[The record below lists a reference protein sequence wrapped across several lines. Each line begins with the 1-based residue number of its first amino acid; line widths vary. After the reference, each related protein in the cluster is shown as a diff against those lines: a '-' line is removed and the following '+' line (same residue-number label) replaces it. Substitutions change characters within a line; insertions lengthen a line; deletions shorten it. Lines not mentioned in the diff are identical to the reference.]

1 MQDYFLIFMLLVIP
15 LCIGYLLYFTFK
27 WWKNSNGDENFD
39 EFDSDN

>member
-1 MQDYFLIFMLLVIP
+1 MQDYFLIFMLLLLTLGIA
-15 LCIGYLLYFTFK
+15 YLLYFTFK